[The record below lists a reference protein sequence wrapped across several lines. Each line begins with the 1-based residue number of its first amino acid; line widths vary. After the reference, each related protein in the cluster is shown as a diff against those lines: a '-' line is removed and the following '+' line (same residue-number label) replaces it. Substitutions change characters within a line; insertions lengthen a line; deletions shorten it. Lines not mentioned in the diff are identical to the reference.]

1 MRGKLEERYAPY
13 VQSEEKDALL
23 KGLQEAEDWLYS
35 EEGEEATK
43 SAYVSR
49 LDALKKLGDP
59 ISFRFKQVEERR
71 KASSNLRETLDNYM
85 AQATSND
92 EKYTHIDEKD
102 KQAVVEK
109 VATIQKWLE
118 DQNVRQSE
126 RPKNVDPVL
135 TSAEIEKKRDE
146 LIYFAIPILTK
157 PKPKPVVTPSG
168 SGTQTPK
175 ESAKDEQPQ
184 KGGEA
189 PPPPAKEDKGPSEMD
204 VD

>member
-1 MRGKLEERYAPY
+1 MRGKLDDRYASF
-13 VQSEEKDALL
+13 VQSAEKVALL
-23 KGLQEAEDWLYS
+23 KALQEAEDWLYS
-35 EEGEEATK
+35 EEGEEAMK
-43 SAYVSR
+43 SAYVAR
-49 LDALKKLGDP
+49 LDALKKIGDP
-59 ISFRFKQVEERR
+59 IAFRHKEVDERR
-71 KASSNLRETLDNYM
+71 KSIANLRETLNNYM
-85 AQATSND
+85 SQATSTD
-92 EKYTHIDEKD
+92 EKYSHIDEKE

-118 DQNVRQSE
+118 DQNVRQNE

-157 PKPKPVVTPSG
+157 PKPKPVVPPG

-175 ESAKDEQPQ
+175 EEAPQ
-184 KGGEA
+184 KEGA
-189 PPPPAKEDKGPSEMD
+189 PPPPPKAEDKGPSEMD